1 MMKYNFDEII
11 DRRGTDSI
19 KWSQKHLKE
28 NFGEEESIPMWIAD
42 MDFKV
47 AEPIIEAL
55 TERVRHGIFGYGHKS
70 DEFLEAVV
78 NWHKKRNRW
87 DIEKEWILFTPGII
101 PALNFIVETFCNPG
115 DKVMI
120 QSPVYFPFANIIT
133 NNGCHIANNP
143 LILNNGKYEM
153 NFCELERIA
162 QDSRTKLMFLCSP
175 HNPVGRVW
183 TAEELQ
189 QLGEIC
195 IKNNVLVVSDEIHSD
210 LIYQPNHHIPF
221 GKISEEFKMN
231 SIVCTSP
238 SKTFNLAGL
247 QISNI
252 IIPNEKLR
260 KELNHKL
267 ATISIEPGSFAS
279 VAQIAAYNK
288 GEEWLEALIIY
299 LQDNLNFI
307 DKFLKERIP
316 RVKLIRPEGTY
327 LAWLNF
333 SNFNFTNIELQQLMQ
348 TKAKIALNDG
358 YIFGVGGEH
367 FQRINFACPRTIL
380 EKALKSIEK
389 SLEGI
394 N

>member
-1 MMKYNFDEII
+1 MKYNFNEII

-19 KWSQKHLKE
+19 KWSKKHLKE

-55 TERVRHGIFGYGHKS
+55 TERVRHGILGYGHKT

-101 PALNFIVETFCNPG
+101 PVLNFIVETFCNPG
-115 DKVMI
+115 DKVII

-189 QLGEIC
+189 RLGEIC
-195 IKNNVLVVSDEIHSD
+195 IKNDVLIVSDEIHSD
-210 LIYQPNHHIPF
+210 LIYLPNHHIPF

-267 ATISIEPGSFAS
+267 ATINIDPGSFAS

-299 LQDNLNFI
+299 LQDNLNLI

-316 RVKLIRPEGTY
+316 RVKLIKPEGTY
-327 LAWLNF
+327 LAWLDF

-358 YIFGVGGEH
+358 YIFGAGGEH
-367 FQRINFACPRTIL
+367 FQRINFACPRSIL
-380 EKALKSIEK
+380 EKALKNIEK
-389 SLEGI
+389 ILEGI

>member
-1 MMKYNFDEII
+1 MTKYNFDEII
-11 DRRGTDSI
+11 DRRETDSI
-19 KWSQKHLKE
+19 KWSKRHLKE

-47 AEPIIEAL
+47 AQPIIDAIMKRAE
-55 TERVRHGIFGYGHKS
+55 HGVFGYGHKS

-78 NWHKKRNRW
+78 NWQKKRNGW
-87 DIEKEWILFTPGII
+87 NIEKEWILFTPGII

-115 DKVMI
+115 DKVI
-120 QSPVYFPFANIIT
+120 LQSPVYYPFANIIK
-133 NNGCHIANNP
+133 NNGCQIANSS
-143 LILNNGKYEM
+143 LVLNDGKYEM
-153 NFCELERIA
+153 NFTELEELA

-183 TAEELQ
+183 TTEELQ
-189 QLGEIC
+189 KLGEIC
-195 IKNNVLVVSDEIHSD
+195 LRNNVLVVSDEIHSD
-210 LIYQPNHHIPF
+210 LIYKPNCHIPF

-247 QISNI
+247 QVSNI
-252 IIPNEKLR
+252 IVPNEKLR

-267 ATISIEPGSFAS
+267 LAIDIDTGSFAS

-288 GEEWLEALIIY
+288 GEEWLEQLIIY
-299 LQDNLNFI
+299 LQDSLEFI

-327 LAWLNF
+327 LAWLDF
-333 SNFNFTNIELQQLMQ
+333 SDFDFTDTELQQLMQ
-348 TKAKIALNDG
+348 KKAKIALDDG
-358 YIFGVGGEH
+358 YIFGAGGEQ

-380 EKALKSIEK
+380 QKALESIEK

>member
-1 MMKYNFDEII
+1 MKYNFDEII

-19 KWSQKHLKE
+19 KWSKKHLKE
-28 NFGEEESIPMWIAD
+28 NFGDEESIPMWIAD

-55 TERVRHGIFGYGHKS
+55 TERVRHGIFGYGHKT

-101 PALNFIVETFCNPG
+101 PALNFVVETFCNPG
-115 DKVMI
+115 DKVII

-189 QLGEIC
+189 RLGEIC
-195 IKNNVLVVSDEIHSD
+195 IKNDVLIVSDEIHSD
-210 LIYQPNHHIPF
+210 LIYLPNHHIPF

-267 ATISIEPGSFAS
+267 ATINIDPGSFAS

-288 GEEWLEALIIY
+288 GEEWLESLIIY

-316 RVKLIRPEGTY
+316 RVKLIKPEGTY
-327 LAWLNF
+327 LAWLDF

-358 YIFGVGGEH
+358 YIFGAGGEH
-367 FQRINFACPRTIL
+367 FQRINFACPRSIL
-380 EKALKSIEK
+380 EKALKNIEK
-389 SLEGI
+389 ILEGI

>member
-1 MMKYNFDEII
+1 
-11 DRRGTDSI
+11 
-19 KWSQKHLKE
+19 
-28 NFGEEESIPMWIAD
+28 

-47 AEPIIEAL
+47 AQPIIEAL
-55 TERVRHGIFGYGHKS
+55 TERARHAILGYGHKS
-70 DEFLEAVV
+70 DVFLEAVV
-78 NWHKKRNRW
+78 NWHKKRNGW
-87 DIEKEWILFTPGII
+87 DIEKEWILFTPGMI

-115 DKVMI
+115 DKVII
-120 QSPVYFPFANIIT
+120 QSPVYYPFANIIT
-133 NNGCHIANNP
+133 NNGCHIANNS

-189 QLGEIC
+189 RLGEIC
-195 IKNNVLVVSDEIHSD
+195 VENNVLVISDEIHSD
-210 LIYQPNHHIPF
+210 LIYQPNRHIPF

-238 SKTFNLAGL
+238 SKIFNLAGL
-247 QISNI
+247 QISDI

-267 ATISIEPGSFAS
+267 ATIDIDPGSFAS

-288 GEEWLEALIIY
+288 GEEWLEQLIIY
-299 LQDNLNFI
+299 LQNNLDFI

-316 RVKLIRPEGTY
+316 RVKMIRPEGTY
-327 LAWLNF
+327 LAWLDF
-333 SNFNFTNIELQQLMQ
+333 SDFDFTDIELQQLMQ
-348 TKAKIALNDG
+348 TKAKIALDDG

-367 FQRINFACPRTIL
+367 FQRINFACPRIIL